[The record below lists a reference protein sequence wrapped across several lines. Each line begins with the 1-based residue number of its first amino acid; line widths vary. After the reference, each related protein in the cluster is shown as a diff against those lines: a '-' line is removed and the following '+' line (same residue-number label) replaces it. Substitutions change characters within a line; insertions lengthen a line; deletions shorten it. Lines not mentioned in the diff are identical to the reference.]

1 MSRSV
6 KPSVAA
12 CRTAWRASRYLPSR
26 TSGRRSSSTRR
37 LGLLARPPRSGVGVL
52 AVVSGWSRDRG
63 AYGSRPDSSISA
75 SSSGAA
81 TPGSARLPCD
91 PPGTARLTGM
101 HAPSDVTFVER
112 YGPDAVAILRRLQA
126 RLSRGG
132 TSSRLLR
139 SHDRPDLGLLV
150 VDGVAPLSDD
160 AVRDAR
166 VWRFV
171 DAAPE
176 GRDPDSSPDSS
187 PDAARGTRAADGG
200 TAS

>member
-1 MSRSV
+1 
-6 KPSVAA
+6 
-12 CRTAWRASRYLPSR
+12 
-26 TSGRRSSSTRR
+26 
-37 LGLLARPPRSGVGVL
+37 
-52 AVVSGWSRDRG
+52 
-63 AYGSRPDSSISA
+63 
-75 SSSGAA
+75 
-81 TPGSARLPCD
+81 
-91 PPGTARLTGM
+91 M

-160 AVRDAR
+160 DVRDAR